1 MPGFVTS
8 QLRFRRGRALALGGG
23 ILVAGVAFTILT
35 ASAHTAAFHSRGTI
49 TRNYRTAYDILV
61 RPRGS
66 TTPLERRE
74 GLVRDNYLSGIY
86 SGISFAQWHR
96 IEKIPG
102 VAVAAPIAN
111 IGFVR
116 QGADYWF
123 SIRSVFSKAPH
134 QLYRLTYTF
143 VANNGLSRY
152 PYGRNYVY
160 YTPTDR
166 FVKGPGFNGPLLE
179 HGPGVKREVPSC
191 TAFAFSP
198 LGPPLPT
205 FGSLPRLDCFAGP
218 RLFHVNDFPRY
229 RPVLRTTAAFPL
241 VLSAIDPVAEAKLVH
256 LDRAVVAGRYLST
269 GDDVYTKQVEG
280 EDAGLQGKL
289 NFRFAPTLISN
300 RPYVDEH
307 LEVRVDRLRVPA
319 GVNVP
324 DALAAG
330 GCRGAI
336 TPCPPPLRF
345 PARRGARFK
354 TSEEFLA
361 SLRSGGTVLRRSI
374 PFSAFYRYFLTGRNL
389 AQPIFGPGRITTG
402 TVWTSAPVRYRELGK
417 DHLAPLPV
425 RNSPDIWATGFG
437 RFPVTY
443 DEADVQFRRLRIRE
457 TARNA
462 VGAVQAPTL
471 LVVGRFDPRELPG
484 FSPLSRVPLETY
496 YPPELEPANA
506 ASRAALGG
514 GPYLPTQNLGGYV
527 QQPPL
532 ILTTLNALR
541 SDFLDPRWWGGGRL
555 FPHGGVPRSFRSAPL
570 SVIRVRVAGVQGP
583 DAVSRER
590 VRVVAQKIHDETGL
604 DVDVTIGSSPHPMLI
619 SLPKGRFGQPPLLL
633 QEGWSK
639 KGVSVVFLNAVD
651 RKSLALFALVLV
663 VSAFFVANGAFAVT
677 RTRRGEIGTL
687 RTLGWSQGAIFR
699 VLVGELALI
708 GLVAGVVGTAL
719 SVVLVEAFSLHLA
732 LVWTL
737 LVLPLSVALACVAA
751 VVPAWRA
758 ARLRPLAAVRPAVA
772 RGRGRRPVGHVAR
785 LALVNLRRLPAR
797 TLVGAVGLA
806 IGIAALTLLLAIER
820 SYHGTLVGT
829 LLGNALALQVRGA
842 DLAAIGLTI
851 GLAAF
856 SVADVLYVN
865 LRERAAEIVTLR
877 SSGWSEWHLSLLVA
891 LEAAV
896 LGLSGSVV
904 GAALGVALTAALLSV
919 SFGPLVA
926 AAALAVL
933 GGTLTTVLASLVPLS
948 RLRRLTAPSVLAA
961 E

>member
-1 MPGFVTS
+1 VSRFVTS
-8 QLRFRRGRALALGGG
+8 QLRFRRGRALALAGG

-35 ASAHTAAFHSRGTI
+35 ASAHTAAFHTRGTI

-111 IGFVR
+111 VGFVM
-116 QGADYWF
+116 QGADYWLP
-123 SIRSVFSKAPH
+123 IRQVLTKAPT

-160 YTPTDR
+160 YTPRDR
-166 FVKGPGFNGPLLE
+166 FVNGPGQTGGFRE
-179 HGPGVKREVPSC
+179 RGPGAHGEVPSC
-191 TAFAFSP
+191 TAFQGESAQAQP
-198 LGPPLPT
+198 A
-205 FGSLPRLDCFAGP
+205 FGSQPVLDCFAGP
-218 RLFHVNDFPRY
+218 GLVHVNNYPRHQA
-229 RPVLRTTAAFPL
+229 VLRESASFPL

-256 LDRAVVAGRYLST
+256 LDRAIVAGRYLRAD
-269 GDDVYTKQVEG
+269 DDVYKKHLEG
-280 EDAGLQGKL
+280 ADAGLYAKMD
-289 NFRFAPTLISN
+289 FRFAPTLVSN
-300 RPYVDEH
+300 RPYVDEQ

-330 GCRGAI
+330 GCQEA
-336 TPCPPPLRF
+336 TAPCPSQLVF
-345 PARRGARFK
+345 PVRRDAPFK
-354 TSEEFLA
+354 TGEEFL
-361 SLRSGGTVLRRSI
+361 SHLRAARTVMKRSI
-374 PFSAFYRYFLTGRNL
+374 PFSAFYHQFLTGRNL

-402 TVWTSAPVRYRELGK
+402 TVWTSAPVRYRELGR

-425 RNSPDIWATGFG
+425 RNSPDIWVTSFG

-443 DEADVQFRRLRIRE
+443 DEADVQFRRL
-457 TARNA
+457 A
-462 VGAVQAPTL
+462 VRQRMLNQGLVVPPTL
-471 LVVGRFDPRELPG
+471 LVVGRFDPRKLPG

-496 YPPELEPANA
+496 YPPELRPADA

-514 GPYLPTQNLGGYV
+514 HPYLPTQNLGGYV

-532 ILTTLNALR
+532 ILTTLNALE
-541 SDFLDPRWWGGGRL
+541 SYFLDPRWWGGGRL
-555 FPHGGVPRSFRSAPL
+555 APGGGVPATFRRAPL
-570 SVIRVRVAGVQGP
+570 SVIRVRVAGVKGP
-583 DAVSRER
+583 DPVSRER

-604 DVDVTIGSSPHPMLI
+604 DVDVTAGSSPHPLLI
-619 SLPKGRFGQPPLLL
+619 SLPKGRFGQPSLLL
-633 QEGWSK
+633 REGWSK

-663 VSAFFVANGAFAVT
+663 VCAFFVANGAFAVT

-687 RTLGWSQGAIFR
+687 RTLGWSQRAIFG

-708 GLVAGVVGTAL
+708 GLVAGVVGTVL
-719 SVVLVEAFSLHLA
+719 SLVLVEAFSLHLA

-737 LVLPLSVALACVAA
+737 LVLPLSVGLACVAA

-772 RGRGRRPVGHVAR
+772 RGRGRRPVGHIAR

-797 TLVGAVGLA
+797 TVVGAAGLA
-806 IGIAALTLLLAIER
+806 IGIAALTLLLEIER

-856 SVADVLYVN
+856 SVVDVLYVN

-877 SSGWSEWHLSLLVA
+877 SSGWSERQLGLLVA

-896 LGLSGSVV
+896 LGLGGSVV
-904 GAALGVALTAALLSV
+904 GATLGVALTAALLSA
-919 SFGPLVA
+919 SLGSLVA
-926 AAALAVL
+926 AAALAAL
-933 GGTLTTVLASLVPLS
+933 GGTLTTVAASLVPLS
-948 RLRRLTAPSVLAA
+948 RLRRLTVPSVLAA

>member
-1 MPGFVTS
+1 VTRFVKS
-8 QLRFRRGRALALGGG
+8 QLQFRRGRALALAGG

-35 ASAHTAAFHSRGTI
+35 ASAHTAAFRTRGTI

-86 SGISFAQWHR
+86 GGISFAQWHR
-96 IEKIPG
+96 IERIPG

-116 QGADYWF
+116 QAATYWF
-123 SIRSVFSKAPH
+123 SIRRVFSKAPQ
-134 QLYRLTYTF
+134 QLFRLTSTF

-152 PYGRNYVY
+152 PNERNYVY
-160 YTPTDR
+160 YAPRDR
-166 FVKGPGFNGPLLE
+166 FVLGPGGSGFVE
-179 HGPGVKREVPSC
+179 RGPGVKGELPTC
-191 TAFAFSP
+191 YAFN
-198 LGPPLPT
+198 LPPYTRALPT

-218 RLFHVNDFPRY
+218 RLTHVNDFPKY
-229 RPVLRTTAAFPL
+229 RPILRTTVTFPL

-256 LDRAVVAGRYLST
+256 LDRAVVAGRYLRASD
-269 GDDVYTKQVEG
+269 GVYKKHVEG
-280 EDAGLQGKL
+280 FDAGLHAK
-289 NFRFAPTLISN
+289 FDFHYAPTLISD
-300 RPYVDEH
+300 RPYVDER
-307 LEVRVDRLRVPA
+307 LEMRVDRLRVPA
-319 GVNVP
+319 GVSVP

-330 GCRGAI
+330 GCRGSI
-336 TPCPPPLRF
+336 IPCPAPLLI
-345 PARRGARFK
+345 PAPKGARFK
-354 TSEEFLA
+354 TGEEFL
-361 SLRSGGTVLRRSI
+361 SGLRSGGTVLRRSI
-374 PFSAFYRYFLTGRNL
+374 PFSAFYRYFLTGRDL
-389 AQPIFGPGRITTG
+389 AQPVFGPGWITSG
-402 TVWTSAPVRYRELGK
+402 TVWTSAPVRYRELGE

-437 RFPVTY
+437 RFPVAY

-457 TARNA
+457 SLRNSGSTA
-462 VGAVQAPTL
+462 QPPTL
-471 LVVGRFDPRELPG
+471 LVVGRFDPRKLPG
-484 FSPLSRVPLETY
+484 YSPLSRVPLETY

-506 ASRAALGG
+506 ASRAALGSR
-514 GPYLPTQNLGGYV
+514 PYLPTQNLGGYV

-555 FPHGGVPRSFRSAPL
+555 FPHGGVPRSFLRAPL

-590 VRVVAQKIHDETGL
+590 VRVVAQKIHDVTGL
-604 DVDVTIGSSPHPMLI
+604 DVDVTAGSSPHPMLI

-633 QEGWSK
+633 REGWSK
-639 KGVSVVFLNAVD
+639 KNVSVVFLNALD

-663 VSAFFVANGAFAVT
+663 VCAFFVANGAFAIT

-687 RTLGWSQGAIFR
+687 RTFGWSQRAIFG
-699 VLVGELALI
+699 VLLGELALI
-708 GLVAGVVGTAL
+708 GVVAGVVGTAL
-719 SVVLVEAFSLHLA
+719 SVVIVTAFGLHLGLA
-732 LVWTL
+732 WTL

-751 VVPAWRA
+751 VVPAWQA
-758 ARLRPLAAVRPAVA
+758 ARLRPLEAVQPAVA
-772 RGRGRRPVGHVAR
+772 RGRSRRPVGHLVH

-797 TLVGAVGLA
+797 TLVGAAGLA

-877 SSGWSEWHLSLLVA
+877 STGWSERQLGLLVA

-896 LGLSGSVV
+896 LGLGGSLA
-904 GAALGVALTAALLSV
+904 GAALGVVLTTALLSV
-919 SFGPLVA
+919 SLGPLVA

>member
-1 MPGFVTS
+1 MRRFVTS

-23 ILVAGVAFTILT
+23 ILVVGVAFTILT
-35 ASAHTAAFHSRGTI
+35 ASAHTAAFHTRGTI
-49 TRNYRTAYDILV
+49 RRNYRTAYDILV

-74 GLVRDNYLSGIY
+74 GLVRDNSLSGIY
-86 SGISFAQWHR
+86 GGISFAQWHR
-96 IEKIPG
+96 IERIPG

-111 IGFVR
+111 IGFVM

-123 SIRSVFSKAPH
+123 SIRRVFSKAPQ
-134 QLYRLTYTF
+134 QLFRLTSTF

-152 PYGRNYVY
+152 PNERNYVY
-160 YTPTDR
+160 YAPRDR
-166 FVKGPGFNGPLLE
+166 FVLGPGRSGFVE
-179 HGPGVKREVPSC
+179 RGPGVKGELPSC
-191 TAFAFSP
+191 YAFNLAP
-198 LGPPLPT
+198 YARALPT

-218 RLFHVNDFPRY
+218 RLTHVNDFPKY
-229 RPVLRTTAAFPL
+229 RPVLRTTIRFPL

-256 LDRAVVAGRYLST
+256 LDRAVVAGRYLRA
-269 GDDVYTKQVEG
+269 GDDVFTKHVEG
-280 EDAGLQGKL
+280 EDAGLYAKMNL
-289 NFRFAPTLISN
+289 RFAPTLISD
-300 RPYVDEH
+300 RPYVDER

-319 GVNVP
+319 RVNVP

-330 GCRGAI
+330 GCRGSI
-336 TPCPPPLRF
+336 IPCPAPLVI
-345 PARRGARFK
+345 PAPRGARFK
-354 TSEEFLA
+354 TAEEFLTG
-361 SLRSGGTVLRRSI
+361 LRSGGTLLRRSI

-389 AQPIFGPGRITTG
+389 AQPVFGPGQITTG
-402 TVWTSAPVRYRELGK
+402 TVWTSAPVRYRELGR

-425 RNSPDIWATGFG
+425 RNSPDIWANAFG
-437 RFPVTY
+437 HFPVTY

-457 TARNA
+457 SERNGGSTA
-462 VGAVQAPTL
+462 VPPTL
-471 LVVGRFDPRELPG
+471 LVVGRFDPDKLPG

-496 YPPELEPANA
+496 YPPQLEPANA

-514 GPYLPTQNLGGYV
+514 HPYLPTKNVGGYV

-532 ILTTLNALR
+532 ILTTLNALK
-541 SDFLDPRWWGGGRL
+541 SYFLDPRWWGGGRL
-555 FPHGGVPRSFRSAPL
+555 FPHGGVPRSYLRSPL
-570 SVIRVRVAGVQGP
+570 SVIRVRVAGVKGP
-583 DAVSRER
+583 DSVSRER

-604 DVDVTIGSSPHPMLI
+604 DVDVTVGSSPHPMLI

-633 QEGWSK
+633 REGWSK

-699 VLVGELALI
+699 ALLGELALI
-708 GLVAGVVGTAL
+708 GLVAGVVGTVL
-719 SVVLVEAFSLHLA
+719 SIALVEAFSLHLA
-732 LVWTL
+732 LEWTL

-772 RGRGRRPVGHVAR
+772 RGRGRRPVGHIAR

-797 TLVGAVGLA
+797 TLVGAAGLA

-877 SSGWSEWHLSLLVA
+877 SSGWSERQLSLLVG

-896 LGLSGSVV
+896 LGLGGSVV

-919 SFGPLVA
+919 SLGPLVV

-933 GGTLTTVLASLVPLS
+933 GGTLTTIAASLVPLS
-948 RLRRLTAPSVLAA
+948 RLRRLTVPSVLAA